1 MLVLVII
8 STLARS
14 TAITVVSV
22 PTVVATPRT
31 ARANLAISR
40 TRLHSVP
47 HSPPRR
53 EPSPRSIR
61 SPSAEAQDH
70 HRSNVEPGV
79 LDHDRERHHVDPT
92 RADAPFT
99 GGLADKTPTTPN
111 EVRYLVPPQRETSP
125 SYWRPQV
132 ASSLRNAIRTNAYDA
147 EGRLREEYRT
157 LPSHPNYS
165 AYTRCFCVQHH
176 FSTGCPNFV
185 FLSDR
190 IWMHAQQGRCFR
202 CRGDHADEN
211 CSYNL
216 KCKLC
221 RGDHHKA
228 FCFYNQHTRADFR
241 LNGWEKRMRRAK
253 RIVVAIRQ

>member
-132 ASSLRNAIRTNAYDA
+132 ASSLRNAIRTNACDA
-147 EGRLREEYRT
+147 EGRLREEYARCRRIPIIPRT
-157 LPSHPNYS
+157 LGAS
-165 AYTRCFCVQHH
+165 ASSITFQRVVQ
-176 FSTGCPNFV
+176 T
-185 FLSDR
+185 L
-190 IWMHAQQGRCFR
+190 
-202 CRGDHADEN
+202 
-211 CSYNL
+211 CSYRTASGCTRSREDVFVVVGTTQT
-216 KCKLC
+216 KT
-221 RGDHHKA
+221 A
-228 FCFYNQHTRADFR
+228 HTT
-241 LNGWEKRMRRAK
+241 
-253 RIVVAIRQ
+253 